1 MSPAE
6 RERIGAMCRLL
17 TTEGHMTEAGLTQ
30 LMNLADHMVIE
41 HGGVDGDEL
50 ADQVRMAAMGYED
63 EQGNYH
69 QGAVNFW
76 DDDVDEHA
84 MAKHLHRW
92 LATQGE
98 VRT

>member
-30 LMNLADHMVIE
+30 LVTLADHLVID
-41 HGGVDGDEL
+41 GPAVDGDEL
-50 ADQVRMAAMGYED
+50 AEQIRMSALGYED
-63 EQGNYH
+63 ENGTYH

-76 DDDVDEHA
+76 DDDIDEHA
-84 MAKHLHRW
+84 MAKHVHTW
-92 LATQGE
+92 LNQLGAAQ
-98 VRT
+98 